1 MDNVLDFF
9 QEKKPWSR
17 YKDLIL
23 DYYLTPY
30 LPKVA
35 RLRKSI
41 LVVDCFAGPGKFE
54 DGEIGSPLIIAQKLQ
69 ALHDRGIEVLA
80 FFIEANSVLHARLVE
95 NTVDLQIPKIVRSGS
110 FRDHITEIT
119 HLAQTHTVFV
129 YLDPIKPTDLRFH
142 DLQSVYGQLGIGQ
155 SVETLINFMS
165 TGFLR
170 AVWGL
175 KEHMLNNGVIQTD
188 HSSVARWNDI
198 AGGDYWQNIA
208 FDESISKSEQA
219 DQLATGYAEK
229 LNRWFKYILTYPV
242 RKVYGHELPK
252 YHLIFGS
259 RYPDAV
265 DLMNRAMVKA
275 RREFLGAQFMKG
287 RLFDMR
293 PEKEVIDPEV
303 IRHVIIDTA
312 RKCGKTTWKLLRVN
326 ATLEKPCMYNDSE
339 FNQAIKTAIQNGQ
352 LGSDCSGTKIK
363 QDALIWLPN

>member
-1 MDNVLDFF
+1 MGNVLDFF

-23 DYYLTPY
+23 GYYLEPY
-30 LPKVA
+30 LSKVA
-35 RLRKSI
+35 RLGKPI
-41 LVVDCFAGPGKFE
+41 VVVDCFAGPGRFK
-54 DGEIGSPLIIAQKLQ
+54 DGEIGSPLIIAHKLRV
-69 ALHDRGIEVLA
+69 LHNRGTTVLG
-80 FFIEANSVLHARLVE
+80 FFIEDNSVLHADLLG
-95 NTVDLQIPKIVRSGS
+95 NTADLQIPKIVRSGS

-175 KEHMLNNGVIQTD
+175 KKHMLNNGVIQTD

-198 AGGDYWQNIA
+198 AGGAYWQNIA
-208 FDESISKSEQA
+208 FGEPISRSEQT
-219 DQLATGYAEK
+219 DQLATGYAKK
-229 LNRWFKYILTYPV
+229 LNRWFKYVLTYPI
-242 RKVYGHELPK
+242 REAYDHEFPK

-275 RREFLGAQFMKG
+275 RREFLGAQFTKD

-293 PEKEVIDPEV
+293 PEKEVIDPEM
-303 IRHVIIDTA
+303 IRHVVIDTA
-312 RKCGKTTWKLLRVN
+312 RKCGKTTWKLLRVK

-339 FNQAIKTAIQNGQ
+339 FNKAIKAAIQDDQ
-352 LGSDCSGTKIK
+352 LASNCSGTKIE
-363 QDALIWLPN
+363 QDALVWLPN